1 MCLLVALILFV
12 LRPQV
17 DHWDHYQLVGE
28 CYIHGIMDGQA
39 MRNGYGSARGRK
51 GEEAP
56 RPGQDVGGD
65 EIGR

>member
-1 MCLLVALILFV
+1 
-12 LRPQV
+12 
-17 DHWDHYQLVGE
+17 
-28 CYIHGIMDGQA
+28 

-65 EIGR
+65 EIWEDVFLI